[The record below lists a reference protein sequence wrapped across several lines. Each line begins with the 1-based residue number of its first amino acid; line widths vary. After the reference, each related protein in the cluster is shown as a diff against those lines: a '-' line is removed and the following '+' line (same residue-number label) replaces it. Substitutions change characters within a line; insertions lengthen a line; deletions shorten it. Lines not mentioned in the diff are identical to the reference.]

1 MHYCI
6 SIKSKTSVHT
16 LPRYVS
22 LTPVSD
28 RQVSTGVSSL
38 ACSVKKTF
46 ICNIVLIKKMG
57 IKDKRNSIQKLR
69 DNIYMYVLD
78 IGNVLLFVMEY
89 FG

>member
-1 MHYCI
+1 
-6 SIKSKTSVHT
+6 
-16 LPRYVS
+16 
-22 LTPVSD
+22 
-28 RQVSTGVSSL
+28 
-38 ACSVKKTF
+38 
-46 ICNIVLIKKMG
+46 MG